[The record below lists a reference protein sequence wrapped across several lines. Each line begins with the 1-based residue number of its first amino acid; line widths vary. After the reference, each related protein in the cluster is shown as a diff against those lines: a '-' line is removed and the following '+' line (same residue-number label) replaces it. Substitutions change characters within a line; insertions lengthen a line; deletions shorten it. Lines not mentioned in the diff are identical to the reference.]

1 MNEHL
6 PGEEPET
13 TANGNGSHGDTA
25 GPQVDQSLLDM
36 ILEFVNAEDWG
47 ETRRVLNQHP
57 MLLSEDAMAALEAL
71 IRSYLAQDNLRLAY
85 HLAIH
90 RDLLR
95 LARELGYDRAFEL
108 VSSPP
113 SEEMVRIIAKFIQ
126 AENWTASREVLDRYP
141 ELLSHEANAAFQA
154 LIQAALEAGD
164 QGRLNSLVSHHE
176 LLRAAQELGV
186 DEAFHRAEAAAEG
199 DETADLMML
208 SVIGHNT
215 IAVMLGER
223 EKRGDWL
230 KSVRQLHREAR
241 AEGDEALAGLLSAV
255 MKLLNGKPAA
265 EIEPEGLDAP
275 HRAVWVQIV
284 SALGSGGT
292 LPES

>member
-1 MNEHL
+1 MSDHQ
-6 PGEEPET
+6 PGEQPET
-13 TANGNGSHGDTA
+13 GTNGNGSHTDIGGTR
-25 GPQVDQSLLDM
+25 VDRSLLDM

-47 ETRRVLNQHP
+47 ESRRVLNRHP
-57 MLLSEDAMAALEAL
+57 MLLSEDAMLAFEAL

-113 SEEMVRIIAKFIQ
+113 SEEMVSIIARFIQ
-126 AENWTASREVLDRYP
+126 AENWAASREVLDRYP
-141 ELLSHEANAAFQA
+141 ELLSHEANIAFQA
-154 LIQAALEAGD
+154 LIQAALEADD

-186 DEAFHRAEAAAEG
+186 DEAFRRAEAAEG
-199 DETADLMML
+199 GKAIDLMLL

-223 EKRGDWL
+223 EKRDDWL
-230 KSVRQLHREAR
+230 KSVRQLHRDAR

-255 MKLLNGKPAA
+255 MKLLNGRPAH
-265 EIEPEGLDAP
+265 EIEPQGLDAP
-275 HRAVWVQIV
+275 HQTVWERIV
-284 SALGSGGT
+284 SALERGST
-292 LPES
+292 PPEG